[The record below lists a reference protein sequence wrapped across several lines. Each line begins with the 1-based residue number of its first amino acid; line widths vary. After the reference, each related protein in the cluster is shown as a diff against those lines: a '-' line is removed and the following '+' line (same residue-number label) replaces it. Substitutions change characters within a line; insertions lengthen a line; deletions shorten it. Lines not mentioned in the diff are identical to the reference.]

1 MEELWDFSV
10 GIYTVCLSLNSHV
23 LHFFHAKL
31 LCYVAPL
38 VSLTCAGACQ
48 FQCKLQNILCHKADD
63 SYDKK
68 IKGENI
74 RALKGIL
81 QF

>member
-1 MEELWDFSV
+1 MRLF
-10 GIYTVCLSLNSHV
+10 
-23 LHFFHAKL
+23 
-31 LCYVAPL
+31 L
-38 VSLTCAGACQ
+38 VIFKHCGAAACQ

-68 IKGENI
+68 IKAENI

-81 QF
+81 QFLHNHITNFLAQTNRK